1 MPGRVVVSEYVD
13 VTHAFVEKEKVWA
26 WSTPCSTRSRASSAP
41 TSSRVASGKPASGE
55 DSLIARYFRPLAT
68 DPGAFGLDDDA
79 AALKPDGNDIVVT
92 TDAIV
97 EGVHFLPDDPPDT
110 VARKALRVNLSDLA
124 AKGAIPAGFVLT
136 LALRH
141 ADEAWLTPFAAALG
155 EDASQF
161 ACPLLGGDTVSTPGP
176 LMVSVT
182 AFGRV
187 PPGKM
192 VHRSGAKASERVMVT
207 GTIGDAALGLAVL
220 RGGKVHAAA
229 TGTAARAALVERY
242 RVPQPRVALAEIVRR
257 YASAAMDVS
266 DGLAG
271 DLTKLCGVSGVSA
284 VIDLVSVPLS
294 DAARDLVSRGIVGL
308 ETLIAGGDDYEILCT
323 LPEDRVEAFA
333 QAARDAGVT
342 VSSIGTIVAGS
353 AVPKFI
359 DAQGR
364 EIVLE
369 RLSYSHF

>member
-1 MPGRVVVSEYVD
+1 M
-13 VTHAFVEKEKVWA
+13 
-26 WSTPCSTRSRASSAP
+26 
-41 TSSRVASGKPASGE
+41 ASGKPASGE

-68 DPGAFGLDDDA
+68 DPGALRLDDDA
-79 AALKPDGNDIVVT
+79 AALQPDGNDIVVT

-97 EGVHFLPDDPPDT
+97 EGVHFLTDDPPDT

-124 AKGAIPAGFVLT
+124 AKGATPAGFVLT
-136 LALRH
+136 LALRYV
-141 ADEAWLTPFAAALG
+141 DETWLKPFAAALG
-155 EDASQF
+155 EDTTQF
-161 ACPLLGGDTVSTPGP
+161 NCPLLGGDTVSTPGP

-192 VHRSGAKASERVMVT
+192 VRRSGAKAGERVIVT

-220 RGGKVHAAA
+220 KGGKVHAAA
-229 TGTAARAALVERY
+229 SDIAARAALVGRY
-242 RVPQPRVALAEIVRR
+242 RVPQPRVAMAEIVRNH
-257 YASAAMDVS
+257 ASAAMDVS

-284 VIDLVSVPLS
+284 VIDLPSIPLS
-294 DAARDLVSRGIVGL
+294 DAARDLVARGVVGL

-323 LPEDRVEAFA
+323 LPEDRVEAFV
-333 QAARDAGVT
+333 QAAQNAGVV
-342 VSSIGTIVAGS
+342 VSSIGTVIEGS

-359 DAQGR
+359 DGEGR
-364 EIVLE
+364 EIALE